1 MPYITVKSGTLSNE
15 QNEAL
20 IKRLTRDKIIL
31 ALFWLFSVSF
41 YSCSTTDMR
50 AFIRRD
56 ASVKDYLYFQ
66 SREVAASENPKPF
79 AREIDPCIEEMV
91 KKMLGI
97 DDLEKLIAKTKTQAF
112 LVIKGNSILLEKYG
126 KGYDESSIVT
136 SFSVAKSFDSAM
148 IGTLI
153 DAGKIHSVD
162 EPITTYLPELLER
175 DERFSKITIRHLI
188 TMSSGILYDEG
199 FPRDDDTET
208 YFNPDLRNLA
218 LTKTLV
224 YEEPAQHF
232 LYNNYN
238 PILLGLI
245 IERVSGQSVSSY
257 LSRSIW
263 SKIGTEANA
272 SWSLDSDEDAFE
284 KMESGINA
292 RAVDFAKFGCLYRDG
307 GLFDGKVVV
316 SKKWI
321 EESLSPGNSRNDI
334 DYYREP
340 FGRQILIGANG
351 NGGFY
356 GFHWYVMNRPDAE
369 SDFFAYGNKGQ
380 FIYISPLANTVIVRF
395 GEKYGMNGWK
405 YIEAFY
411 NLNTNIGAKK

>member
-1 MPYITVKSGTLSNE
+1 MRN
-15 QNEAL
+15 
-20 IKRLTRDKIIL
+20 KIIL
-31 ALFWLFSVSF
+31 LIFLLSSAFFDG
-41 YSCSTTDMR
+41 CTTTAWR
-50 AFIRRD
+50 AFVRRD
-56 ASVKDYLYFQ
+56 ASVKDYLYFPD
-66 SREVAASENPKPF
+66 REIAASENPKPF
-79 AREIDPCIEEMV
+79 KREIDASIEEML
-91 KKMLGI
+91 KKEFGT
-97 DDLEKLIAKTKTQAF
+97 DDLDKFIAKTKTQAI
-112 LVIKGNSILLEKYG
+112 LVIKGNSILFEKYG
-126 KGYDESSIVT
+126 RGYDEFSTVT

-153 DAGKIHSVD
+153 DAGKISSVD

-188 TMSSGILYDEG
+188 TMSSGILYSEG
-199 FPRDDDTET
+199 FFRHDDTKT
-208 YFNPDLRNLA
+208 YFDPDLRKLA

-224 YEEPAQHF
+224 DEEPGLHF

-245 IERVSGQSVSSY
+245 IERASGESVSSY

-263 SKIGTEANA
+263 SKIGTESDA

-292 RAVDFAKFGCLYRDG
+292 RALDFAKFGCLYRDG
-307 GLFDGKVVV
+307 GLFDGKVVI

-321 EESLSPGNSRNDI
+321 EESLSPGNGKNDSE
-334 DYYREP
+334 YYKDP
-340 FGRQILIGANG
+340 FGQKIFGGACNK
-351 NGGFY
+351 GGFY

-395 GEKYGMNGWK
+395 GEKYGIEGWN

-411 NLNTNIGAKK
+411 NLNTNIGAEK

>member
-1 MPYITVKSGTLSNE
+1 M
-15 QNEAL
+15 
-20 IKRLTRDKIIL
+20 RDKIIL
-31 ALFWLFSVSF
+31 LVFLLSSVFF
-41 YSCSTTDMR
+41 YGCSTTARR
-50 AFIRRD
+50 AFVRRD
-56 ASVKDYLYFQ
+56 ASVKDYLYFP

-79 AREIDPCIEEMV
+79 AREIDNNIEEML
-91 KKMLGI
+91 KKELGT
-97 DDLEKLIAKTKTQAF
+97 DDLEKFIAKTKTQAL

-126 KGYDESSIVT
+126 RGYDESSTVT

-153 DAGKIHSVD
+153 DAGKILSVD

-175 DERFSKITIRHLI
+175 DERFSKITIRHLV
-188 TMSSGILYDEG
+188 TMSSGILYSEG
-199 FPRDDDTET
+199 FYRYDDTET

-218 LTKTLV
+218 LTGTV
-224 YEEPAQHF
+224 IDEEPALHF

-245 IERVSGQSVSSY
+245 IERVSGESVSSY

-284 KMESGINA
+284 KMESGING
-292 RAVDFAKFGCLYRDG
+292 RVVDFAKFGCLYRDG
-307 GLFDGKVVV
+307 GVFDGKVVV

-321 EESLSPGNSRNDI
+321 EESLSPGNGKNDSE
-334 DYYREP
+334 YYSDP
-340 FGRQILIGANG
+340 FGKTIFGGACN

-380 FIYISPLANTVIVRF
+380 FIYISPAANTVIVRF
-395 GEKYGMNGWK
+395 GEKYGMDGWK